1 MRSRNRFRG
10 GKKPKSKG
18 SQHLRTYSFIITLAL
33 LALIVA
39 ASSIE
44 SRPKVERIP
53 PNFMF
58 SPQPWMVFV
67 PARLHYVGY
76 INFEKAYA
84 IYKDVGLFGTANLVQ
99 LYQLNFTI
107 SPQDVI
113 YEVDVQLLDTNTAVT
128 LLRLHDFTLNILE
141 SKLANS
147 LNLPSWSY
155 GRYLIHGLLMR
166 TPDQQKLTLGFL
178 SLVDGNLLLSLDETA
193 GKQEVQTIL
202 DQISSCAPSLFSNS
216 TVQRA
221 VFASGVTDLSYV
233 GLFIGLFPSQ
243 LQGSVMIVKSII
255 PSENTILVTRSVL
268 FPSQDAAQNQYGE
281 ARRVYSNARSY
292 RILDSWLVISY
303 QYTTDKLKGELTGI

>member
-1 MRSRNRFRG
+1 MRTRNRLRG
-10 GKKPKSKG
+10 GKKPRSKG
-18 SQHLRTYSFIITLAL
+18 SQHLRTYSFIITLTL
-33 LALIVA
+33 LALIVV
-39 ASSIE
+39 ASSIQ
-44 SRPKVERIP
+44 SRPKVEHIQ
-53 PNFMF
+53 PNFTF
-58 SPQPWMVFV
+58 SPQPWMAFI

-76 INFEKAYA
+76 VNFDKAYA
-84 IYKDVGLFGTANLVQ
+84 TYGNVSLFGTASLLQ
-99 LYQLNFTI
+99 LYQLNSTI

-128 LLRLHDFTLNILE
+128 LLRLRDFKLNMLE
-141 SKLANS
+141 SKLATS
-147 LNLPSWSY
+147 LNLPTWSY

-166 TPDQQKLTLGFL
+166 TSNQQKLTLGFL
-178 SLVDGNLLLSLDETA
+178 SLVNENLLLSLDETA

-202 DQISSCAPSLFSNS
+202 DQISSNTPSLFTNS

-221 VFASGVTDLSYV
+221 IFASGVTDSSYL

-268 FPSQDAAQNQYGE
+268 FPSQDIAQNQYGE
-281 ARRVYSNARSY
+281 AQRVYGNARNY

-303 QYTTDKLKGELTGI
+303 QYTTDKLKSELRGI